1 MFQKEFGSTAM
12 RKVIGFAA
20 ILVLGLP
27 GSGWCQQPS
36 QGQPAPPSQP
46 SAAAQNPPPSAP
58 QPQQDSLAAAARRAR
73 EQKKETPKSAK
84 VFDNDNLPPKGV
96 VSTVGQTPEGEEAAP
111 SDQSAPEAAEK
122 PGTDTA
128 KSEKDWRARFAKLR
142 AKLEADETELDLLQR
157 EWNQLQLQNYSDPMK
172 TLQQEVTRSDI
183 NEKTAK
189 IEAKKQQIEAD
200 KQAISDA
207 EDELR
212 KSGGDVG
219 WSR

>member
-1 MFQKEFGSTAM
+1 
-12 RKVIGFAA
+12 
-20 ILVLGLP
+20 
-27 GSGWCQQPS
+27 
-36 QGQPAPPSQP
+36 
-46 SAAAQNPPPSAP
+46 
-58 QPQQDSLAAAARRAR
+58 
-73 EQKKETPKSAK
+73 
-84 VFDNDNLPPKGV
+84 
-96 VSTVGQTPEGEEAAP
+96 
-111 SDQSAPEAAEK
+111 
-122 PGTDTA
+122 
-128 KSEKDWRARFAKLR
+128 
-142 AKLEADETELDLLQR
+142 
-157 EWNQLQLQNYSDPMK
+157 MK

>member
-1 MFQKEFGSTAM
+1 MTIFRPREWSLQ
-12 RKVIGFAA
+12 
-20 ILVLGLP
+20 
-27 GSGWCQQPS
+27 SGRRPKGKRLLHPINRRLKRQRS
-36 QGQPAPPSQP
+36 QG
-46 SAAAQNPPPSAP
+46 
-58 QPQQDSLAAAARRAR
+58 R
-73 EQKKETPKSAK
+73 
-84 VFDNDNLPPKGV
+84 
-96 VSTVGQTPEGEEAAP
+96 
-111 SDQSAPEAAEK
+111 
-122 PGTDTA
+122 
-128 KSEKDWRARFAKLR
+128 
-142 AKLEADETELDLLQR
+142 
-157 EWNQLQLQNYSDPMK
+157 NQLQLQNYSDPMK